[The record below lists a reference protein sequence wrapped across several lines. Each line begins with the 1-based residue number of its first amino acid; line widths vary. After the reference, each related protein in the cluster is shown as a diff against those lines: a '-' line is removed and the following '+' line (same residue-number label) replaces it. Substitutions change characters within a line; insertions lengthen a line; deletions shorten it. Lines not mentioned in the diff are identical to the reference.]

1 MEYENLVALTTH
13 LSNHQNSYEFLCCG
27 YKENKC
33 VVATE
38 SDGEANTR
46 TESIDYDGFLCG
58 AWWGVIQKE
67 CNLNSSCCKVTIQTR
82 SSLPSADQKI

>member
-1 MEYENLVALTTH
+1 MKIWWLSQLTSLATEALM
-13 LSNHQNSYEFLCCG
+13 NSSAAD

-46 TESIDYDGFLCG
+46 TESTYYDGFYVELG
-58 AWWGVIQKE
+58 GE
-67 CNLNSSCCKVTIQTR
+67 
-82 SSLPSADQKI
+82 

>member
-1 MEYENLVALTTH
+1 MKIWWLSQLTSLTTEA
-13 LSNHQNSYEFLCCG
+13 LMKFSTAD

-46 TESIDYDGFLCG
+46 TESTDYDGFFVELG
-58 AWWGVIQKE
+58 GEK
-67 CNLNSSCCKVTIQTR
+67 LTR
-82 SSLPSADQKI
+82 NAI

>member
-1 MEYENLVALTTH
+1 VEYENLVALTTH

-46 TESIDYDGFLCG
+46 TESIDYDGFYVELG
-58 AWWGVIQKE
+58 GEK
-67 CNLNSSCCKVTIQTR
+67 LTR
-82 SSLPSADQKI
+82 NAI

>member
-1 MEYENLVALTTH
+1 MKIWCLSQLTSLTTKT
-13 LSNHQNSYEFLCCG
+13 LMNSSVAD

-46 TESIDYDGFLCG
+46 TESTDYDGFYVELG
-58 AWWGVIQKE
+58 GK
-67 CNLNSSCCKVTIQTR
+67 N
-82 SSLPSADQKI
+82 

>member
-1 MEYENLVALTTH
+1 MKIWWPSQLTSLTTKA
-13 LSNHQNSYEFLCCG
+13 LMNSSATD

-46 TESIDYDGFLCG
+46 TESTDYDGFYVELG
-58 AWWGVIQKE
+58 GE
-67 CNLNSSCCKVTIQTR
+67 
-82 SSLPSADQKI
+82 

>member
-1 MEYENLVALTTH
+1 MKIWWLSQLTSLTTKA
-13 LSNHQNSYEFLCCG
+13 LMNSSAAD

-46 TESIDYDGFLCG
+46 TESTDYDGFFM
-58 AWWGVIQKE
+58 W
-67 CNLNSSCCKVTIQTR
+67 
-82 SSLPSADQKI
+82 SLVGSNTQGMQSEF

>member
-1 MEYENLVALTTH
+1 MKIWWLSQLTSLTTKA
-13 LSNHQNSYEFLCCG
+13 LMNSSAAD

-46 TESIDYDGFLCG
+46 TESTDYDGFFYVELG
-58 AWWGVIQKE
+58 GE
-67 CNLNSSCCKVTIQTR
+67 
-82 SSLPSADQKI
+82 

>member
-1 MEYENLVALTTH
+1 MKIWWLSQLTSLTTEA
-13 LSNHQNSYEFLCCG
+13 LMNSSAAD

-46 TESIDYDGFLCG
+46 TESTDYDGFYVELG
-58 AWWGVIQKE
+58 GE
-67 CNLNSSCCKVTIQTR
+67 
-82 SSLPSADQKI
+82 

>member
-1 MEYENLVALTTH
+1 MRWTMPSDFSH
-13 LSNHQNSYEFLCCG
+13 MNSSAAD

-46 TESIDYDGFLCG
+46 TESTDYDSFYVELGG
-58 AWWGVIQKE
+58 E
-67 CNLNSSCCKVTIQTR
+67 
-82 SSLPSADQKI
+82 

>member
-1 MEYENLVALTTH
+1 MKIWWLSQLTSLTTEA
-13 LSNHQNSYEFLCCG
+13 LMNSSAAD

-46 TESIDYDGFLCG
+46 TKSTDYDGFYVELG
-58 AWWGVIQKE
+58 GE
-67 CNLNSSCCKVTIQTR
+67 
-82 SSLPSADQKI
+82 

>member
-1 MEYENLVALTTH
+1 M
-13 LSNHQNSYEFLCCG
+13 NSSTAD

-46 TESIDYDGFLCG
+46 TESTDYDGFYVELDG
-58 AWWGVIQKE
+58 E
-67 CNLNSSCCKVTIQTR
+67 YYTR
-82 SSLPSADQKI
+82 YAI

>member
-1 MEYENLVALTTH
+1 MKIWWLSQLTSLTTKT
-13 LSNHQNSYEFLCCG
+13 LMNFSAAV

-46 TESIDYDGFLCG
+46 TESTDYNGFM
-58 AWWGVIQKE
+58 W
-67 CNLNSSCCKVTIQTR
+67 
-82 SSLPSADQKI
+82 SLVGKN

>member
-1 MEYENLVALTTH
+1 MNFSAAD
-13 LSNHQNSYEFLCCG
+13 

-46 TESIDYDGFLCG
+46 TESTDYDGFYVELG
-58 AWWGVIQKE
+58 GE
-67 CNLNSSCCKVTIQTR
+67 
-82 SSLPSADQKI
+82 